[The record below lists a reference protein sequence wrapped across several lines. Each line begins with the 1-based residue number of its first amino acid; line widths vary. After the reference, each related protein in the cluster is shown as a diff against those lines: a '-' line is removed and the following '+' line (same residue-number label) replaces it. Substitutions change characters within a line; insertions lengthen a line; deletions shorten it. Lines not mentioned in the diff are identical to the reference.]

1 MTRRKEHNTLHPYQ
15 EQPALTEREQ
25 YLRGISAAVPD
36 ALVIMDDAGRL
47 VFWNAAASRIFGY
60 DADEAIGHEVH
71 TLLAPARYRD
81 PSLRGLRDFA
91 TTGQGPAVGATLRLE
106 ALHKDG
112 SEFPIELFVSS
123 IHIRERWYA
132 AGVVRDIT
140 ERKQIEISLEQ
151 SRQALRDLA
160 GHLQTVREAECG
172 AIAREI
178 HDQLG
183 QMLTAL
189 KIDVARLRPRLADPD
204 PTTLALLD
212 SITGSLNLMIRTTQN
227 IVAALRPLI
236 LDELGLIP
244 AIEWQAEQFSQRTG
258 VRSILNLTVTDT
270 GFSPAVSTALF
281 RILQES
287 LNNVARHAGASEVR
301 IDLTQADGWM
311 TLAVRDN
318 GRGMTAAD
326 VENRHSFGLMGMR
339 ERAHVFGGQVGIHGE
354 PGQGTTVQVRIPTQ
368 NLGGESTYGQD
379 ADR

>member
-1 MTRRKEHNTLHPYQ
+1 MTRRKENTFHNHQ
-15 EQPALTEREQ
+15 EQQALTEREQ

-81 PSLRGLRDFA
+81 PSLRGLRHFA
-91 TTGQGPAVGATLRLE
+91 TTGQGPVVSATLRLE

-112 SEFPIELFVSS
+112 REFPIELFVSS
-123 IHIRERWYA
+123 IRIRERWYA

-160 GHLQTVREAECG
+160 GHLQTVREAECS

-212 SITGSLNLMIRTTQN
+212 SITSSLNLMIRTTQN

-244 AIEWQAEQFSQRTG
+244 AIEWQAGQFSQRTG
-258 VRSILNLTVTDT
+258 VRSMLNLTMTDT
-270 GFSPAVSTALF
+270 GLPPAVSTALF

-318 GRGMTAAD
+318 GRGMTASD

-368 NLGGESTYGQD
+368 NLRGESIHAQD